1 MKIAIIG
8 GGISGFA
15 IYLSLKKR
23 LPQPPAPAP
32 QHEYIIFEAYDTKS
46 NPTLEHA
53 PGETHSA
60 TLAVG
65 GGIGLHPNGV
75 RLLDR
80 LNADLAR
87 DVKHAGHP
95 VNVQKMISSY
105 GRTLARL
112 PCEHEGVASI
122 SLSRHALWKCLRKYI
137 PESIIVTKRVSQVIT
152 NSEGRGFIRFDDGSE
167 DVEAD
172 LIIGADGLKSQTRRA
187 LFPEAEDE
195 PYPPQF
201 K

>member
-15 IYLSLKKR
+15 IYLALKKR
-23 LPQPPAPAP
+23 LPQPPAPATE
-32 QHEYIIFEAYDTKS
+32 HEYVIFEAYDTTQNRTS
-46 NPTLEHA
+46 EHA

-60 TLAVG
+60 TLVVG

-75 RLLDR
+75 RSLER

-95 VNVQKMISSY
+95 INIQEMMSSY
-105 GRTLARL
+105 GWELARL
-112 PCEHEGVASI
+112 PCEYKGTSSI
-122 SLSRHALWKCLRKYI
+122 SLSRHALWNCLRNYI
-137 PESIIVTKRVSQVIT
+137 PDEIIVTKRVSQVIP
-152 NSEGRGFIRFDDGSE
+152 NPDGRGVLRFADGSP

-172 LIIGADGLKSQTRRA
+172 LIIGADGLRSQARKA
-187 LFPEAEDE
+187 LFPDAKED

-201 K
+201 M